1 MLHDG
6 TRPYLLRC
14 DYRTLGESHRQ
25 ESHKTMTWTQNE
37 FGFEW
42 VGDNLKPEPIE
53 TEQNETEGISSK
65 T

>member
-1 MLHDG
+1 
-6 TRPYLLRC
+6 
-14 DYRTLGESHRQ
+14 
-25 ESHKTMTWTQNE
+25 MTWTQNE

-42 VGDNLKPEPIE
+42 VGDNIKPEPIE